1 MKTTEWRF
9 DVQLIS
15 SVAFAQYMD
24 HRDVTVRGLAKTVE
38 RITGKKCSHQVI
50 GHLRSGERNTCRPT
64 TAKAIEKALGAPPGS
79 LFVPRV
85 SRVARDVAPTR
96 RPEVKAS

>member
-1 MKTTEWRF
+1 MRANEWRF

-15 SVAFAQYMD
+15 NVALAQYMD
-24 HRDVTVRGLAKTVE
+24 HRDETVRGLAKKVE
-38 RITGKKCSHQVI
+38 RITGEKCSFQVI
-50 GHLRSGERNTCRPT
+50 GHLRSGERNTCRSA

-85 SRVARDVAPTR
+85 SRVSRDVAPTPR
-96 RPEVKAS
+96 SVPA